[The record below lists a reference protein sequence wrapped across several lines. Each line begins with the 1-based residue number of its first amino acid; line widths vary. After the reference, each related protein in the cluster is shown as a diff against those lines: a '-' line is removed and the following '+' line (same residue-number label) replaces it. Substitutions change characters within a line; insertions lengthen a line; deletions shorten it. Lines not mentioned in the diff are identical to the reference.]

1 MDEYVLPE
9 KGMLEKAATI
19 KRFEYSPSGS
29 ELKKQTSIPEKQ
41 YQKYDDVKKL
51 TTKNKKQLKE
61 LTIDRI

>member
-1 MDEYVLPE
+1 MDEYILPE

-29 ELKKQTSIPEKQ
+29 ELKKQTNIPEKQ

-51 TTKNKKQLKE
+51 TTKNNKQSKE
-61 LTIDRI
+61 STIDRI